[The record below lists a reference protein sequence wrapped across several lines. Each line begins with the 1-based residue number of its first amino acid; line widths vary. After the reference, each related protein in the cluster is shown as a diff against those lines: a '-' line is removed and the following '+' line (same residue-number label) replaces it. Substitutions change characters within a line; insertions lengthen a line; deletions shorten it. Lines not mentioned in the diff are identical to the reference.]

1 MTEIPVLPS
10 RRAERGAAWEKAP
23 LFSLLLLLLVT
34 DVSPLLHFPIVLA
47 GLALTTMRAYH
58 PRLAY

>member
-10 RRAERGAAWEKAP
+10 RRAERGAAWETAL
-23 LFSLLLLLLVT
+23 LFSLLLLVT
-34 DVSPLLHFPIVLA
+34 DVSPLLHFQIALA
-47 GLALTTMRAYH
+47 GLALTAMRAYH